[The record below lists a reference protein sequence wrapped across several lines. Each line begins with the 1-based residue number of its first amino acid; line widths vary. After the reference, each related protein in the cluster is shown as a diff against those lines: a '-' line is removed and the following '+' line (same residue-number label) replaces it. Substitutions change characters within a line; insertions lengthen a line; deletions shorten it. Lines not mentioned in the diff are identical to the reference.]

1 MTVVEDIKR
10 EIDTSNIEV
19 SSDVFRNHPE
29 AAFWV
34 GKVANLG
41 IVAPGM
47 SEYENALGR
56 LRAKV
61 YVDEYGFL
69 GDDSIDAL
77 GREIDKY
84 DERSVHFAVI
94 ENANEDRRSSRMIG
108 SLRLITKK
116 EPEEKYPIEEYF
128 PEVFDELIGTS
139 SAEVSRFI
147 SRYPEDK
154 FTKHV
159 VSLSLIRAI
168 ALHATYENIED
179 YYCIIE
185 EPLFRLLGKIGISME
200 PIGDS
205 KLIPEQGGVLYPIKI
220 DPLKTIES
228 VTTDKTG
235 NILLEDFFKDEFG
248 NHGIGYYPATFTG
261 GVNE

>member
-1 MTVVEDIKR
+1 MIVSEDIKR
-10 EIDTSNIEV
+10 ETDPSIETSNDI
-19 SSDVFRNHPE
+19 FRNHPE

-34 GKVANLG
+34 GRVASLG
-41 IVAPGM
+41 IVPPEM
-47 SEYENALGR
+47 TEYMDALGR
-56 LRAKV
+56 LRARV
-61 YVDEYGFL
+61 YVDECRFL

-84 DERSVHFAVI
+84 DERSVHFAVV
-94 ENANEDRRSSRMIG
+94 ENANEDSRSSRMIG

-128 PEVFDELIGTS
+128 PEVFGAPVGVS

-159 VSLSLIRAI
+159 VSLSLIRA
-168 ALHATYENIED
+168 ALLHAAYENIED

-185 EPLFRLLGKIGISME
+185 EPLFKLLGKIGISME
-200 PIGDS
+200 LMGDS
-205 KLIPEQGGVLYPIKI
+205 KLIPEQGGVLLPIKI
-220 DPLKTIES
+220 DPLKAIKS

-235 NILLEDFFKDEFG
+235 NILLEDFFKDEFDNNG
-248 NHGIGYYPATFTG
+248 LGYYPATFTG
-261 GVNE
+261 GINE